1 MKPNII
7 EIKTYLKEDAINCSF
22 ELGWTVSW
30 LNDAAHNSWDRFKN
44 LSIRQD
50 NSKFKQQLTTLLS
63 SKLNEMTDLK
73 ITDIASEK
81 MNIEMHRLLACSLAS
96 NRTPDEIISGLRSDA
111 EMRSEVVDLLI
122 SRIKPKTAINNQRL
136 FLNRVLSGDNDLLAL
151 LRKQQ
156 EKKGF
161 PHNI

>member
-7 EIKTYLKEDAINCSF
+7 KIKTYLKEDAINCSF
-22 ELGWTVSW
+22 ELGWTVAW
-30 LNDAAHNSWDRFKN
+30 LNDTAHSCWDKFKN
-44 LSIRQD
+44 ISIKKD
-50 NSKFKQQLTTLLS
+50 NLKFKQQLTTLLS

-81 MNIEMHRLLACSLAS
+81 MNIEMHKLLTCSLAS

-111 EMRSEVVDLLI
+111 EMRNEVVELLI
-122 SRIKPKTAINNQRL
+122 SKIKLKTSLDSQRI
-136 FLNRVLSGDNDLLAL
+136 FLNRILSGDNDLLAL
-151 LRKQQ
+151 LNKQKD
-156 EKKGF
+156 KKGF